1 MDLSQFTWVECPRD
15 AMQGIRQFIPTS
27 LKIAYIN
34 QLIEVGFEV
43 IDIGSFVS
51 AKAIP
56 QLQDSHEVINGV
68 EWNKS
73 KPDFLVIV
81 ANERGAELACK
92 EIRVDT
98 LGFPFSVSETFQ
110 LRNTSATQDESLK
123 RMDGIFDMA
132 QSAGK
137 KLVIYLSMAFGN
149 PYGDEYSTE
158 IVLDWCQRLA
168 DRYPHSVFSLSD
180 TIGAA
185 TPDQITSLYNV
196 ATEKFPHLSL
206 GLHLHAT
213 PEMAKSKAKAAFESG
228 CQRID
233 SAMGGWGGCP
243 MAANDLTGNMDSM
256 VIRDILYPE
265 QRYNWNAF
273 HKAKE
278 MATTLFQNT

>member
-1 MDLSQFTWVECPRD
+1 MDLSRFTWVECPRD
-15 AMQGIRQFIPTS
+15 AMQGIKQFIPTS
-27 LKIAYIN
+27 QKISYIN
-34 QLIEVGFEV
+34 QLIEVGFDV

-68 EWNKS
+68 EWKKT

-81 ANERGAELACK
+81 ANERGAESACK
-92 EIRVDT
+92 EDRVNT

-110 LRNTSATQDESLK
+110 LRNTSASQDESLI
-123 RMDGIFDMA
+123 RMDDIFDMTK
-132 QSAGK
+132 SAKK

-149 PYGDEYSTE
+149 PYGDDYTVEH
-158 IVLDWCQRLA
+158 VLEWCQRLA
-168 DRYPHSVFSLSD
+168 NRYPDSVISLSD

-185 TPDQITSLYNV
+185 SPDQITSLYKV
-196 ATEKFPHLSL
+196 ATEKFPGLAL

-213 PEMAKSKAKAAFESG
+213 PEMAPLKAKAAFNSG

-243 MAANDLTGNMDSM
+243 MATDHLTGNMDSA
-256 VIRDILYPE
+256 VIKDIIYPNNH
-265 QRYNWNAF
+265 YDWDAF
-273 HKAKE
+273 QKAKQ
-278 MATTLFQNT
+278 MAYTLFQHT